1 MPPVSRLT
9 AAQRARLLREGRI
22 GVSRRGG
29 RPQFRYRKK
38 PFRWRK
44 GNNRFPQNR
53 GVRSAGNTI
62 ALSTLSKKQE
72 NLSISYRELIEFDD
86 MGGDNGSTPAL
97 LRINLNNP
105 VTGGDTPAANQ
116 RIVTLLANTKP
127 GATDPTAYHHAYDNN
142 YNLAPRL
149 AEYFTIYRTCI
160 VTSSEVTVSVTPK
173 LGQSNG
179 MTDTYRSVVPYTTN
193 RAVTNPVA
201 GMPDHYLFQQQLN
214 ACPQVE
220 VWGVRQQ
227 SQAQLTDAVNG
238 TPSLETLKQGI
249 PGMRM
254 TRINVTP
261 SSSKGVVYKMRYTPK
276 SAFQIKDIMDNKKIL
291 QVFKNAVGNPD
302 QKENYFYVGIAG
314 RWKGQDPKASG
325 SEVGLPHFNVE
336 VKIKYN
342 LNFSERFNVDGNNE
356 PTPHSEEL

>member
-9 AAQRARLLREGRI
+9 AAQRARLLRQGKVRVSKRKGRT
-22 GVSRRGG
+22 
-29 RPQFRYRKK
+29 QFRY
-38 PFRWRK
+38 RK

-53 GVRSAGNTI
+53 GVRGSGNTI

-72 NLSISYRELIEFDD
+72 NLSISYRELLEFND
-86 MGGDNGSTPAL
+86 MGGDNGSTPVL
-97 LRINLNNP
+97 IRCNLNNP
-105 VTGGDTPAANQ
+105 VDGGDLPATSS
-116 RIVTLLANTKP
+116 RLVTVLSNTKP
-127 GATDPTAYHHAYDNN
+127 GSTDPTFIRHAYDDK

-173 LGQSNG
+173 LGQANG
-179 MTDTYRSVVPYTTN
+179 MTDGYRSVVPYISNRDVVAPIAGTPTT
-193 RAVTNPVA
+193 
-201 GMPDHYLFQQQLN
+201 YLYSQNLN

-227 SQAQLTDAVNG
+227 SQAQLTDALNG

-254 TRINVTP
+254 TRLNITP

-276 SAFQIKDIMDNKKIL
+276 SAFQIKDIMDNKDLLK
-291 QVFKNAVGNPD
+291 VFKNAVGNPD
-302 QKENYFYVGIAG
+302 QKLNYFYVGIAG
-314 RWKGQDPKASG
+314 RWKGNDPAASG

-356 PTPHSEEL
+356 PTPHSDEL